1 MTLRCK
7 ISRPGF
13 SGAAFAVSGPL
24 PWPGRSAP
32 APEKGTLFRRLRRTA
47 NSGWHR
53 PAWPGPFQPPRRG
66 SPRRARGGYEGTY
79 PLPPAAPTGRK
90 RRLAPALSRRRPAP
104 PPPASKIPPEARRI
118 TLRGTNNS
126 AGPRGREG
134 APAPGA
140 PTGEYPGRR
149 CRPRGRRKRRL
160 SAAFA
165 RLRRPARRRT
175 VLKTDTGGRIA
186 YNQGDWDNITE
197 GTRQIGSSSSV
208 ERVYPCPDRNPAAKT
223 QREPPPAAGQFPR
236 PSRWQRLSSV
246 EIASAGD
253 PRLRIGELNE
263 DQGRRLFNKNTGL
276 CQPPQGSIESDT
288 CPSVSRLNIRPWG
301 PLRPARGAPRKGQGL
316 GKV

>member
-1 MTLRCK
+1 M
-7 ISRPGF
+7 S
-13 SGAAFAVSGPL
+13 
-24 PWPGRSAP
+24 
-32 APEKGTLFRRLRRTA
+32 
-47 NSGWHR
+47 
-53 PAWPGPFQPPRRG
+53 
-66 SPRRARGGYEGTY
+66 
-79 PLPPAAPTGRK
+79 PAAAGQ
-90 RRLAPALSRRRPAP
+90 SVP
-104 PPPASKIPPEARRI
+104 PGARRI
-118 TLRGTNNS
+118 TFGGINS
-126 AGPRGREG
+126 PAGPTRATKARRRREDAGGQRLAGGAGRGAG
-134 APAPGA
+134 D
-140 PTGEYPGRR
+140 GRR
-149 CRPRGRRKRRL
+149 FP
-160 SAAFA
+160 AATA

-197 GTRQIGSSSSV
+197 GTRQTGSSSSV

-223 QREPPPAAGQFPR
+223 QREPPPVAATLPWPPGGGGPEPPPECFP
-236 PSRWQRLSSV
+236 
-246 EIASAGD
+246 AGD